1 LQLAVTPKHSN
12 IFFPINFS
20 HMTNNAIANNKMVKI
35 KICYDCWYYVPDP
48 TTNKIRD
55 DSKSVKK
62 FPHCE
67 FYKDFHSVKPDDTCE
82 NWESKKLKL
91 ISVIRTLYGL

>member
-1 LQLAVTPKHSN
+1 MQLAVTPKHSN

-20 HMTNNAIANNKMVKI
+20 HMTNSAIANNKMVKI

>member
-1 LQLAVTPKHSN
+1 M
-12 IFFPINFS
+12 I
-20 HMTNNAIANNKMVKI
+20 NNAISNNRVVES
-35 KICYDCWYYVPDP
+35 KICYDCWYYVPDS
-48 TTNKIRD
+48 TTNKILD

-67 FYKDFHSVKPDDTCE
+67 FYKDFHPVKSDDTCE

>member
-1 LQLAVTPKHSN
+1 
-12 IFFPINFS
+12 
-20 HMTNNAIANNKMVKI
+20 MVKI

>member
-1 LQLAVTPKHSN
+1 
-12 IFFPINFS
+12 
-20 HMTNNAIANNKMVKI
+20 MTNNEIKNYRMVES

-48 TTNKIRD
+48 TTNKILD

-67 FYKDFHSVKPDDTCE
+67 FFKDFHPVKSDDTCE

-91 ISVIRTLYGL
+91 ISAIRTLYGL